1 MRFLILLVPFTILS
15 IWVRAAILST
25 YRDIFV
31 NHTFIEQV
39 SRTEWYHLLIL
50 LFATGIPLWLTT
62 VYYGFKKWKQVLSFT
77 EVFYL
82 FMSYFSFMI
91 MLIGHMT
98 RPIFWGSFLAIH
110 IIFLILIIRFCH
122 LPRED

>member
-1 MRFLILLVPFTILS
+1 MRFLILLFPFTILS
-15 IWVRAAILST
+15 MWVQTAVSSI

-31 NHTFIEQV
+31 NQNFMEKV
-39 SRTEWYHLLIL
+39 SGVEWYHLLAS

-62 VYYGFKKWKQVLSFT
+62 IYYLFKKWKTVLSFT

-82 FMSYFSFMI
+82 FMSYFSLMI

-98 RPIFWGSFLAIH
+98 RPIFWGTLLAIH
-110 IIFLILIIRFCH
+110 IIFLILIIR
-122 LPRED
+122 LK